1 MKLPVTSGN
10 PPYFYSMRVV
20 GFSTTNPS
28 SLTDF
33 LEIGADE
40 ITQYFQNKYFSKEAW
55 VPLV

>member
-1 MKLPVTSGN
+1 
-10 PPYFYSMRVV
+10 MRVV
-20 GFSTTNPS
+20 DFSTTNPS
-28 SLTDF
+28 SLINF